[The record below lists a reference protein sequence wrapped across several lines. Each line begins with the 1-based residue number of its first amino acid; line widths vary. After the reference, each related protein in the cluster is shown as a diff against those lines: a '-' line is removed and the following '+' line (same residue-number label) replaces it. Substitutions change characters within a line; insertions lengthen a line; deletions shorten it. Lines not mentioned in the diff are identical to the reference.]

1 MQTRQIVEQFFS
13 AWTTGNAAAAR
24 ALMADDMRYEG
35 PLNTYDTA
43 DALHGPLMQFAT
55 LLRSARMIDVIVEG
69 DRAALL
75 YDCELP
81 NGTLRSATF
90 QRVANHKI
98 VSYVQA
104 FDPTLLRQK
113 GA

>member
-1 MQTRQIVEQFFS
+1 METKHIVEQFFA

-43 DALHGPLMQFAT
+43 DALHGPLMRFAT
-55 LLRSARMIDVIVEG
+55 LLRSATMIDVIVDG

-75 YDCELP
+75 YDCVLP

-90 QRVANHKI
+90 QRVANGKI